1 MAHIQAGSP
10 SEVLILDDVTTNL
23 ELPSFTLHLANILPL
38 LAILDT
44 VAVEHSPRRS
54 YHRSY
59 DDSNRTYHTY
69 GLPKE

>member
-38 LAILDT
+38 LAIWIRWLWNIHLVDHTIDLTTIVIELTIHT
-44 VAVEHSPRRS
+44 VA
-54 YHRSY
+54 
-59 DDSNRTYHTY
+59 
-69 GLPKE
+69 KE